1 MDLLQP
7 SSSGVGASLT
17 ELWVK
22 DKYGKLRD
30 VVLGYD
36 NRVRNTIK
44 IAVMRTFF
52 VAFTLAWLCKGTRGQ
67 VPGQISDPFKQYTI
81 TAPDGSIT
89 AKFIGSGAS
98 LTELWVKDKYG
109 KLRDVVLGYDN
120 RTDPMHPV
128 FNSIVGRY
136 ANRIKNAYLSQES
149 ESKLPRHLND
159 HDGLATIHGGKV
171 GWDRRNWTFSG
182 SSGSSI
188 TFTHLDPGDENF
200 PGNVTA
206 KVTYHVS
213 HGGKFDISVVAT
225 ATEKTPIMTTSH
237 IYWNLDAFQDGNKD
251 IFGHRLRIAASRTLE
266 EDSISIPTGNF
277 TQVKGTA
284 LDFRKEMAVGARW
297 NQTVGYGG
305 CPVCI
310 GYDLPW
316 IFDKSNRNAPDVSLY
331 SPTSGIKQV
340 LFMCMKEAFT
350 DIEALRLEITTNQPA
365 VQIFSGNWLQIPR
378 KVVHGGP
385 LMIYDQYSAI
395 AIEPEGY
402 LDAINNPEW
411 GVDQICK
418 LLSHQLLVAF

>member
-1 MDLLQP
+1 
-7 SSSGVGASLT
+7 
-17 ELWVK
+17 
-22 DKYGKLRD
+22 
-30 VVLGYD
+30 
-36 NRVRNTIK
+36 
-44 IAVMRTFF
+44 MRTFF
-52 VAFTLAWLCKGTRGQ
+52 VAFTLARLCKGTSGQ
-67 VPGQISDPFKQYTI
+67 APGQISDPFQQYTI

-89 AKFIGSGAS
+89 AKLIGSGAS

-109 KLRDVVLGYDN
+109 KPRDVILGYDN
-120 RTDPMHPV
+120 RTLWQTDPMHPV

-136 ANRIKNAYLSQES
+136 ANRIKNGTFSIPI
-149 ESKLPRHLND
+149 SKNPNPNSPNTYVLYKND
-159 HDGLATIHGGKV
+159 HDGLATIHGGKI

-182 SSGSSI
+182 SSRSSI

-206 KVTYHVS
+206 KVTYRVFR
-213 HGGKFDISVVAT
+213 GGKFDISVVAT

-316 IFDKSNRNAPDVSLY
+316 IFDKPNRNAPDVSLY
-331 SPTSGIKQV
+331 SPISGIK
-340 LFMCMKEAFT
+340 
-350 DIEALRLEITTNQPA
+350 LEMTTNQPA

-385 LMIYDQYSAI
+385 SMIYDQYSAI

-402 LDAINNPEW
+402 LGAINNPEW
-411 GVDQICK
+411 GVDQIYYPGRDFK
-418 LLSHQLLVAF
+418 WATTYQFSVVK